1 MFDFFL
7 KTPFV
12 KRFSLLSLVQVVNSV
27 FPIALYLL
35 LVHRLDIAT
44 VGIIM
49 SWQMVFLIFA
59 SLSNY
64 NFPTVLIPIA
74 EKLKRKWILSI
85 YWNRLLQIRFLVLG
99 MVTLLTLVC
108 APFLPQVATLSFMI
122 LVGKLFNPSLC
133 FIVLSKNKLLLGY
146 NFCIRL
152 VSFIVV
158 FFFITKTTY
167 QWTNFIIGCSEL
179 VISIGVLKH
188 VKWSIGFKFIKSS
201 KLIKFLKKER
211 FLFYIQSVNALIVM
225 SPIPLIHLFF
235 GAHTAGLLSVVE
247 KVLMLVRGVSGN
259 LFFSLLPETWDQK
272 NTKTI
277 VFKSIPIFKK
287 ITSIVILCS
296 VICIVLFRS
305 IIIQKFNANM
315 PYYLGLAIA
324 AFIPIILST
333 PFQILCFKFKRFK
346 TIFFISKLH
355 LMSLVVGLFVLGKL
369 FGGYGIIWSIIIHE
383 SLCYYLYRRL
393 S

>member
-7 KTPFV
+7 KIPFA
-12 KRFSLLSLVQVVNSV
+12 KRFSLLSFVQVVNSV

-35 LVHRLDIAT
+35 LVDRLDIAT
-44 VGIIM
+44 VGVIM
-49 SWQMVFLIFA
+49 SWQMVFSIFA
-59 SLSNY
+59 SISNY

-85 YWNRLLQIRFLVLG
+85 YWNRLLQIRFLALG
-99 MVTLLTLVC
+99 IVALITLLF
-108 APFLPQVATLSFMI
+108 ASFLPQVATLSFMI
-122 LVGKLFNPSLC
+122 FVGKLFNPSLC
-133 FIVLSKNKLLLGY
+133 FIVLSKNKLLLVY

-152 VSFIVV
+152 LSFIVV
-158 FFFITKTTY
+158 FFLISKATY
-167 QWTNFIIGCSEL
+167 QWTNFIIGCSEFFM
-179 VISIGVLKH
+179 SILVLKH

-211 FLFYIQSVNALIVM
+211 LPFYIQSVNALIVM
-225 SPIPLIHLFF
+225 STIPLTHLFF
-235 GAHTAGLLSVVE
+235 GAHTAGVISVVE
-247 KVLMLVRGVSGN
+247 KMLMLVRGVSGN
-259 LFFSLLPETWDQK
+259 LFFSVLPETWYQK
-272 NTKTI
+272 NAKAI

-287 ITSIVILCS
+287 ITFIVILGS
-296 VICIVLFRS
+296 VICIVLFKS

-315 PYYLGLAIA
+315 LYYLLLAIVS
-324 AFIPIILST
+324 FIPIILST

-355 LMSLVVGLFVLGKL
+355 LLSLILGLFILGKL
-369 FGGYGIIWSIIIHE
+369 FGVYGIISSIIIHE
-383 SLCYYLYRRL
+383 SLCYYLYCRL

>member
-287 ITSIVILCS
+287 ITCIVILCS
-296 VICIVLFRS
+296 VIGIVLFRS

-355 LMSLVVGLFVLGKL
+355 LMFLVVGLFVLGKL

>member
-122 LVGKLFNPSLC
+122 LVGKLFNPSLG

>member
-158 FFFITKTTY
+158 FFFITQTTY

>member
-7 KTPFV
+7 KIPFA
-12 KRFSLLSLVQVVNSV
+12 KRFSLLSLVQFVNSV

-35 LVHRLDIAT
+35 LVNRLDIAA
-44 VGIIM
+44 VGVIM

-59 SLSNY
+59 SISNY

-74 EKLKRKWILSI
+74 EKLKRKWVLSI
-85 YWNRLLQIRFLVLG
+85 YWNRLLQIRFLALG
-99 MVTLLTLVC
+99 IVTLLTLIC
-108 APFLPQVATLSFMI
+108 ARFLPQVATLSLMI
-122 LVGKLFNPSLC
+122 LVGKLFNPSLL
-133 FIVLSKNKLLLGY
+133 FIVLSKNKLLLVY

-152 VSFIVV
+152 LSFIIV
-158 FFFITKTTY
+158 FFCITKATY
-167 QWTNFIIGCSEL
+167 QWTNFIIGCSEFF
-179 VISIGVLKH
+179 ISILVLKYA
-188 VKWSIGFKFIKSS
+188 KWSISFKLIKSS

-211 FLFYIQSVNALIVM
+211 LPFYIQSINALIVM

-235 GAHTAGLLSVVE
+235 GAHTAGVISVVE
-247 KVLMLVRGVSGN
+247 KILMLVRGLSGN
-259 LFFSLLPETWDQK
+259 LFFSVLPETWYQK

-287 ITSIVILCS
+287 ITFIVILGS

-305 IIIQKFNANM
+305 IIIQKFNVNM
-315 PYYLGLAIA
+315 LYYLLLATVS
-324 AFIPIILST
+324 FIPIILST

-355 LMSLVVGLFVLGKL
+355 LLSLVVGLFVLGKL
-369 FGGYGIIWSIIIHE
+369 FGVYGIICSIIIHE